1 VTTPGFE
8 NVQTAKVGG
17 ASLAFRAQGAG
28 DPVVFVH
35 GGISDLR
42 IWDAQLPEIGRSYR
56 AISYSRR
63 YALPNEPMPRDAMD
77 PIAVHVDDL
86 VAFLRE
92 VGAAP
97 AHLVGN
103 SWGALIALLT
113 AQRHPEV
120 VRSLVLEEAPAVT
133 LFLPTVPPRLGDL
146 LRLTASR
153 PGVAIALVRFMV
165 GTLARVE
172 RALRRGE
179 DEAATRI
186 FAQGVL
192 GRKPLASIDPALRD
206 QLIANCAQ
214 LRPIVL
220 NPEPAPMRLEPEA
233 LRHLHIPGL
242 LLTGERS
249 PDYLVRLT
257 DCLEELLP
265 RSERGEIAGAS
276 HIMHA
281 EDPAATNRAILDFL
295 GRVG

>member
-17 ASLAFRAQGAG
+17 ASLAFREQGAG

-153 PGVAIALVRFMV
+153 PGVAIALVRVMV

-233 LRHLHIPGL
+233 LRHLQIPVL
-242 LLTGERS
+242 LLTGELS

>member
-17 ASLAFRAQGAG
+17 ASLAVREQGAG

-179 DEAATRI
+179 AEAATRI

-214 LRPIVL
+214 RRPIVL
-220 NPEPAPMRLEPEA
+220 TPEPAPMRLAPEA
-233 LRHLHIPGL
+233 LRPLQIPGL
-242 LLTGERS
+242 LLTGELS